1 MGAWGVGG
9 RWGRA
14 RLVLYTPRPRLVLY
28 TPRLVYIPRAQLRG
42 IDSRMGYLFLG

>member
-28 TPRLVYIPRAQLRG
+28 PAWFYTSRAQLRG
-42 IDSRMGYLFLG
+42 IDSRMGYLFSG